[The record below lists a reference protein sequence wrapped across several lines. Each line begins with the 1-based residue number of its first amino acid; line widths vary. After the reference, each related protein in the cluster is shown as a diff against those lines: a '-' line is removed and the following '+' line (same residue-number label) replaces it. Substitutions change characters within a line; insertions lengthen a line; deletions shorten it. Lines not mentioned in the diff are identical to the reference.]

1 MDRALLTGW
10 FYVPLS
16 YLGAGGSALIK
27 RRLTHLSPFA
37 EPGTEPLR
45 LYDESRE
52 GFLGVPR
59 EFGLET
65 FKNLPYDD
73 QTVLGAKIEGVTR
86 LPDPRHPRVRDPEQ
100 QARFMEDM
108 LVALRQHKSMTAMA
122 ATGSGK
128 TVVGLRTAA
137 VLGRRTLILVHLE
150 RLMHQWVDEIRE
162 KLGVADDRIGI
173 VQQNRCE
180 WEGKDFAVGLLHSV
194 CRRDYGQDFRNAF
207 GFVIYDEVHKVGSQF
222 FAPAVHQ
229 FPSRYRLGLSAT
241 MERSDG
247 GDKVYFYHL
256 GPIRVQ
262 SGAAAL
268 PMDVHAIPYAAK
280 KPPFGRTRG
289 SLVKAMTMD
298 DDRNAMLVK
307 HIVHMYRSGRQGLVV
322 SDGVAHL
329 QVLMEMCARAGVP
342 PQAMGQYTGERHLVR
357 EDPKQPGRGRL
368 TKIKLT
374 KDQLDAVKANAQIIF
389 ATYGMMTEGIDI
401 PRLDAG
407 IDATPRGKATQ
418 IVGRIR
424 RPMPGKKK
432 PIWVTIRDVRCPR
445 ALGWYVSRCKDYRA
459 TGAEVIEHGTKKSGT
474 DAGTDRGA
482 QEALL
487 GSRAERPTAR
497 ALQGRSGIPGGRD
510 PTGPRELPATAGRTG
525 PIRPQRRLP

>member
-1 MDRALLTGW
+1 MTERAFLTGW
-10 FYVPLS
+10 LYVPLS
-16 YLGAGGSALIK
+16 YMGAGGAALIK

-45 LYDESRE
+45 LYDESRA

-65 FKNLPYDD
+65 FRNLPYDD
-73 QTVLGAKIEGVTR
+73 LTVLGGKLEGVAR
-86 LPDPRHPRVRDPEQ
+86 LPDPHHPRVRDPEQ
-100 QARFMEDM
+100 QALFMANM
-108 LVALRQHKSMTAMA
+108 LVGMREHKSMTAMA

-137 VLGRRTLILVHLE
+137 LLGRRTLILVHLE
-150 RLMHQWVDEIRE
+150 RLMHQWIDEIKD
-162 KLGVADDRIGI
+162 KLGVPEERIGI
-173 VQQNRCE
+173 VQQDRCE
-180 WEGKDFAVGLLHSV
+180 WQDKDFSVGLLHSV
-194 CRRDYGQDFRNAF
+194 CRRDYGDEFRNAY

-262 SGAAAL
+262 SAAAAL
-268 PMDVHAIPYAAK
+268 PMDVHAVPYVAK
-280 KPPFGRTRG
+280 KPLPSNVSRG
-289 SLVKAMTMD
+289 TLVKLMTMD
-298 DDRNAMLVK
+298 HERNALLVK
-307 HIVHMYRSGRQGLVV
+307 HITHMYRSGRQGLVV

-329 QVLMEMCARAGVP
+329 QVLIEMCAKAGVP
-342 PQAMGQYTGERHLVR
+342 REAMGQYTGEQHVIR

-368 TKIKLT
+368 VKIKLT
-374 KDQLDAVKANAQIIF
+374 KDQLDGVKSHAQIIF

-432 PIWVTIRDVRCPR
+432 PIWVTVRDVRCSR
-445 ALGWYVSRCKDYRA
+445 ALGWYKSRCKDYRS
-459 TGAEVIEHGTKKSGT
+459 TGAEVIEHGKKKSGT
-474 DAGTDRGA
+474 DSGTDRGA
-482 QEALL
+482 
-487 GSRAERPTAR
+487 
-497 ALQGRSGIPGGRD
+497 
-510 PTGPRELPATAGRTG
+510 
-525 PIRPQRRLP
+525 